1 MPSQFIIQLNKL
13 RFYSP
18 HGLFAEEAQT
28 GNAFEVNLS
37 LTTEAPANVVNSL
50 EQTIN
55 YAEVYRITKTIFEV
69 RRDLLETLAM
79 EIAESLK
86 KAFPQLKKVS
96 VQIIKL
102 NPPIAAFSGSVSVT
116 YHKDFTD

>member
-1 MPSQFIIQLNKL
+1 MPSHFTIQLHNL
-13 RFYSP
+13 RFFSP
-18 HGLFAEEAQT
+18 HGLFAEEALS

-37 LTTEAPANVVNSL
+37 LTTEAPAEIVNSL

-55 YAEVYRITKTIFEV
+55 YADVYSITKAVFDV

-79 EIAESLK
+79 EIADHLK
-86 KAFPQLKKVS
+86 KAFPQLQKAS